1 MSLFTPIQDSTPVS
15 EFPEIYNENNS
26 ILEQK
31 ISSLEAQLEA
41 KQLEI
46 DSLKE
51 KFNAALNVL
60 RSEYLTEINKLSNN
74 NS

>member
-15 EFPEIYNENNS
+15 GFPEIYNENNS

-41 KQLEI
+41 KQVEI
-46 DSLKE
+46 NSLKD
-51 KFNAALNVL
+51 KFNAALNAL
-60 RSEYLTEINKLSNN
+60 RAEYLAEINKLSNN
-74 NS
+74 NG